1 MSSASPE
8 DIDRICQK
16 LAKLWKLSPDKTL
29 RDLLLESKHTGV
41 LGRWYGAYRTD
52 RWDHNMTNAQFEK
65 CVDETIK
72 DKEAW
77 S

>member
-16 LAKLWKLSPDKTL
+16 LAKLWKLRPTMTL
-29 RDLLLESKHTGV
+29 GELLMEPSHEGV

-52 RWDHNMTNAQFEK
+52 RWPGNMTNAQFEK
-65 CVDETIK
+65 CVDETLRDLEK
-72 DKEAW
+72 
-77 S
+77 